1 METVKNEAIV
11 RLNEFVNVKL
21 AKISK
26 SRRAQAKT
34 DRTAAKYILDNLD
47 DRKALATI
55 VDQESKEKT
64 LSQELMTVLFD
75 RIKQLDAA
83 DAKAINDR
91 LNRMADDLRKV
102 GIDPARV
109 GDIFAVSYKDGSI
122 EFYQYQKDATPTNPI
137 LFRQYSAESGKWGTE
152 GMPIPVGQVT
162 GVAYGVK
169 AIRKLCRG
177 KVTAKQMPKLAKDE
191 PKKEEPKTT
200 KTQQPKTDSKT
211 ATPPKQHATSG
222 GHKVG
227 DLHKNGLWV
236 WTEYKPGRFDWRIRP
251 ELKKAPG
258 AKKADGSTKVAKKTT
273 KKAEP
278 KQAAKP
284 QQSIIKTDVNPDLKD
299 ANGIVTRHGM
309 YLKIGDALYV
319 ASLDPEDDLLKV
331 VLRSVGAT
339 PVKDIKA
346 SAIDASINYSVEEGL
361 KTIKGKLSSA
371 QDKAVGL
378 LKKGYRLAVIDGA
391 SFLRK
396 GSKNVKVDMPTLTA
410 IFFNRSGRKLL
421 PYDLSYIGKI

>member
-1 METVKNEAIV
+1 METVKNDVIV

-34 DRTAAKYILDNLD
+34 DRTAAKYILDNMD
-47 DRKALATI
+47 DRDALAQV
-55 VDQESKEKT
+55 VDNESKEKT
-64 LSQELMTVLFD
+64 LSQELMVVLFD

-83 DAKAINDR
+83 SAKAINDR
-91 LNRMADDLRKV
+91 LNRKAEDLRKV

-109 GDIFAVSYKDGSI
+109 GDTFAVSYKDGSV

-137 LFRQYSAESGKWGTE
+137 LFRQYSKESGKWGEE
-152 GMPIPVGQVT
+152 GMPIPLGQVI

-169 AIRKLCRG
+169 AIRRLAKG
-177 KVTAKQMPKLAKDE
+177 KVTAKQMPKLE
-191 PKKEEPKTT
+191 KEEPKKVQPTVT
-200 KTQQPKTDSKT
+200 KEQQPKTDSK
-211 ATPPKQHATSG
+211 ATTQPHQHATSG

-236 WTEYKPGRFDWRIRP
+236 WTEYKPGKFDWRIRP

-258 AKKADGSTKVAKKTT
+258 AKKADGSTKVAKK
-273 KKAEP
+273 AEP
-278 KQAAKP
+278 KKAAKP
-284 QQSIIKTDVNPDLKD
+284 QESIIRANINPDLKD
-299 ANGIVTRHGM
+299 ANGNTVHHGM
-309 YLKIGDALYV
+309 YLKIGDAIYV
-319 ASLDPEDDLLKV
+319 AQLDPDDDLLKV

-339 PVKDIKA
+339 AVKDIKA
-346 SAIDASINYSVEEGL
+346 KAIDVSINYSVEDGL
-361 KTIKGKLSSA
+361 KTIRGKLSPA

-378 LKKGYRLAVIDGA
+378 LKKGYRLAVIDGS

-396 GSKNVKVDMPTLTA
+396 GSKNVKIDMPTLTA

-421 PYDLSYIGKI
+421 PYDLSYIGKIK

>member
-1 METVKNEAIV
+1 METVKNDVIV

-34 DRTAAKYILDNLD
+34 DRTAAKYILDNMD
-47 DRKALATI
+47 DRDALAQI
-55 VDQESKEKT
+55 IDNESKEKT
-64 LSQELMTVLFD
+64 LSQELMVVLFD

-83 DAKAINDR
+83 SAKAINDR
-91 LNRMADDLRKV
+91 LNRKAEDLRKV
-102 GIDPARV
+102 GIVPARV
-109 GDIFAVSYKDGSI
+109 GETFAVSYKDGSI

-137 LFRQYSAESGKWGTE
+137 LFRQYSTESGKWGTE

-169 AIRKLCRG
+169 AIRSLCRG
-177 KVTAKQMPKLAKDE
+177 KVTDKQMPKLT
-191 PKKEEPKTT
+191 KEEPKKVQPKTT
-200 KTQQPKTDSKT
+200 KVQQPKTDSKA
-211 ATPPKQHATSG
+211 ATQPHQHATSG

-236 WTEYKPGRFDWRIRP
+236 WTEYKPGKFDWRIRP

-258 AKKADGSTKVAKKTT
+258 AKKADGSTKVAA

-278 KQAAKP
+278 KKSAKP
-284 QQSIIKTDVNPDLKD
+284 QESIIKADINPDLKD
-299 ANGIVTRHGM
+299 AKGNTVRHGM
-309 YLKIGDALYV
+309 YLKIGDALYI
-319 ASLDPEDDLLKV
+319 AQLDPDDDLLKV

-339 PVKDIKA
+339 AVKDIKA
-346 SAIDASINYSVEEGL
+346 KAIDASINYSVEDGL
-361 KTIKGKLSSA
+361 KTVKGKLSLA

-421 PYDLSYIGKI
+421 PYDLGYIGKING

>member
-1 METVKNEAIV
+1 METVKNEVIV

-34 DRTAAKYILDNLD
+34 DRTAAKYILDNMD
-47 DRKALATI
+47 DRDALAQI
-55 VDQESKEKT
+55 IDNESKEKT
-64 LSQELMTVLFD
+64 LSQELMVVLFD

-83 DAKAINDR
+83 SAKAINDR
-91 LNRMADDLRKV
+91 LNRKAEDLRKV
-102 GIDPARV
+102 GIVPARV
-109 GDIFAVSYKDGSI
+109 GETFAVSYKDGSI

-137 LFRQYSAESGKWGTE
+137 LFRQYSTESGKWGTE
-152 GMPIPVGQVT
+152 GMPIPIGQVT

-169 AIRKLCRG
+169 AIRSLCRG
-177 KVTAKQMPKLAKDE
+177 KVTTKQMPKLT
-191 PKKEEPKTT
+191 KEEPKKVQPKTT
-200 KTQQPKTDSKT
+200 KVQQPKTDSKA
-211 ATPPKQHATSG
+211 ATQPHQHATSG

-236 WTEYKPGRFDWRIRP
+236 WTEYKPGKFDWRIRP

-258 AKKADGSTKVAKKTT
+258 AKKADGSTKVAA

-278 KQAAKP
+278 KKAAKP
-284 QQSIIKTDVNPDLKD
+284 QESIIKTDINPDLKD
-299 ANGIVTRHGM
+299 AKGNTVRHGM
-309 YLKIGDALYV
+309 YLKIGDAIYV
-319 ASLDPEDDLLKV
+319 AQLDPDDDLLKV

-339 PVKDIKA
+339 AVKDIKA
-346 SAIDASINYSVEEGL
+346 KAIDASINYSVEDSL
-361 KTIKGKLSSA
+361 KTIRGKLSPA

-421 PYDLSYIGKI
+421 PYDLGYIGKING

>member
-1 METVKNEAIV
+1 METVKNEVIV

-34 DRTAAKYILDNLD
+34 DRTAAKYILDNMD
-47 DRKALATI
+47 DRDALAQI
-55 VDQESKEKT
+55 IDNESKEKT
-64 LSQELMTVLFD
+64 LSQELMAVLFD

-83 DAKAINDR
+83 SAKAINDR
-91 LNRMADDLRKV
+91 LNRKADDLRKV

-169 AIRKLCRG
+169 AIRKMCRG
-177 KVTAKQMPKLAKDE
+177 KVTAKQMPKLE
-191 PKKEEPKTT
+191 KEEPKKVQPKTT
-200 KTQQPKTDSKT
+200 KVQQPKTDSKA
-211 ATPPKQHATSG
+211 ATQPHQHATSG

-236 WTEYKPGRFDWRIRP
+236 WTEYKPGKFDWRIRP

-258 AKKADGSTKVAKKTT
+258 AKKADGSTKVAA

-278 KQAAKP
+278 KKAAKP
-284 QQSIIKTDVNPDLKD
+284 QESIIKADINPDLKD
-299 ANGIVTRHGM
+299 AKGNTVHHGM
-309 YLKIGDALYV
+309 YLKIGDAISV
-319 ASLDPEDDLLKV
+319 AHLDPDDDLLKV

-339 PVKDIKA
+339 AVKDIKA
-346 SAIDASINYSVEEGL
+346 KAIDASINYSVEDGL
-361 KTIKGKLSSA
+361 KTVKGKLSPA

-421 PYDLSYIGKI
+421 PYDLGYIGKIK

>member
-1 METVKNEAIV
+1 METVKNDVIV

-34 DRTAAKYILDNLD
+34 DRTAAKYILDNMD
-47 DRKALATI
+47 DRDALAQI
-55 VDQESKEKT
+55 IDNESKEKT
-64 LSQELMTVLFD
+64 LSQELMVVLFD

-83 DAKAINDR
+83 SAKAINDR
-91 LNRMADDLRKV
+91 LNRKAEDLRKV

-137 LFRQYSAESGKWGTE
+137 LFRQYSTESGKWGTE
-152 GMPIPVGQVT
+152 GMPIPIGQVT

-169 AIRKLCRG
+169 AIRSLCRG
-177 KVTAKQMPKLAKDE
+177 KVTAKQMPKLT
-191 PKKEEPKTT
+191 KEEPKKVQPKTT
-200 KTQQPKTDSKT
+200 KVQQPKTDSKA
-211 ATPPKQHATSG
+211 ATQPHQHATSG

-236 WTEYKPGRFDWRIRP
+236 WTEYKPGKFDWRIRP

-258 AKKADGSTKVAKKTT
+258 AKKADGSTKAAA

-278 KQAAKP
+278 KKAAKP
-284 QQSIIKTDVNPDLKD
+284 QESIIKTDINPDLKD
-299 ANGIVTRHGM
+299 AKGNTVRHGM
-309 YLKIGDALYV
+309 YLKIGDAIYV
-319 ASLDPEDDLLKV
+319 AQLDPDDDLLKV

-339 PVKDIKA
+339 AVKDIKA
-346 SAIDASINYSVEEGL
+346 NAIDASINYSVEDGL
-361 KTIKGKLSSA
+361 KTIKGKLSPA

-421 PYDLSYIGKI
+421 PYDLGYIGKINE

>member
-1 METVKNEAIV
+1 METVKNEVIV

-34 DRTAAKYILDNLD
+34 DRTAAKYILDNMD
-47 DRKALATI
+47 DRDTLAQI
-55 VDQESKEKT
+55 IDNESKEKT
-64 LSQELMTVLFD
+64 LSQELMAVLFD

-83 DAKAINDR
+83 SAKAINDR
-91 LNRMADDLRKV
+91 LNRKAEDLRKV

-169 AIRKLCRG
+169 AIRKMCRG
-177 KVTAKQMPKLAKDE
+177 KVTAKQMPKLE
-191 PKKEEPKTT
+191 KEEPKKVQPKTT
-200 KTQQPKTDSKT
+200 KVQQPKTDSKA
-211 ATPPKQHATSG
+211 ATQPHQHATSG

-236 WTEYKPGRFDWRIRP
+236 WTEYKPGKFDWRIRP

-258 AKKADGSTKVAKKTT
+258 AKKADGSTKVAA
-273 KKAEP
+273 KKAES
-278 KQAAKP
+278 KKAAKP
-284 QQSIIKTDVNPDLKD
+284 QESIIKADINPDLKD
-299 ANGIVTRHGM
+299 AKGNTVHHGM
-309 YLKIGDALYV
+309 YLKIGDAISV
-319 ASLDPEDDLLKV
+319 AYLDPDDDLLKV

-339 PVKDIKA
+339 AVKDIKA
-346 SAIDASINYSVEEGL
+346 KAIDASINYSVEDGL
-361 KTIKGKLSSA
+361 KTVKGKLSSA
-371 QDKAVGL
+371 QNKAVGL

-421 PYDLSYIGKI
+421 PYDLGYIGKIK

>member
-1 METVKNEAIV
+1 METVKNDVIV

-34 DRTAAKYILDNLD
+34 DRTAAKYILDNMD
-47 DRKALATI
+47 DRDALAQI
-55 VDQESKEKT
+55 IDNESKEKT
-64 LSQELMTVLFD
+64 LSQELMVVLFD

-83 DAKAINDR
+83 SAKAINDR
-91 LNRMADDLRKV
+91 LNRKADDLRKV
-102 GIDPARV
+102 GIDLARV

-137 LFRQYSAESGKWGTE
+137 LFRQYSTESGKWGTE
-152 GMPIPVGQVT
+152 GMPIPIGQVT

-169 AIRKLCRG
+169 AIRSLCRG
-177 KVTAKQMPKLAKDE
+177 KVTAKQMPKLE
-191 PKKEEPKTT
+191 KEEPKKVQPKTT
-200 KTQQPKTDSKT
+200 KVQQPKTDSKA
-211 ATPPKQHATSG
+211 ATQPHQHATSG

-236 WTEYKPGRFDWRIRP
+236 WTEYKPGKFDWRIRP

-258 AKKADGSTKVAKKTT
+258 AKKADGSTKVAA

-278 KQAAKP
+278 KKAAKP
-284 QQSIIKTDVNPDLKD
+284 QESIIKEDINPDLKD
-299 ANGIVTRHGM
+299 AKGNTVRHGM
-309 YLKIGDALYV
+309 YLKIGDAIYV
-319 ASLDPEDDLLKV
+319 AQLDPDDDLLKV

-339 PVKDIKA
+339 AVKDIKA
-346 SAIDASINYSVEEGL
+346 KAIDVSINYSVEEGL
-361 KTIKGKLSSA
+361 KTVKGKLSPA

-421 PYDLSYIGKI
+421 PYDLGYIGKINE

>member
-1 METVKNEAIV
+1 METVKNDVIV

-34 DRTAAKYILDNLD
+34 DRTAAKYILDNMD
-47 DRKALATI
+47 DRDALAQV
-55 VDQESKEKT
+55 VDNESKEKT
-64 LSQELMTVLFD
+64 LSQELMVVLFD

-83 DAKAINDR
+83 SAKAINDR
-91 LNRMADDLRKV
+91 LNRKAEDLRKV

-109 GDIFAVSYKDGSI
+109 GETFAVSYKDGSV

-137 LFRQYSAESGKWGTE
+137 LFRQYSTESGKWGTE
-152 GMPIPVGQVT
+152 GMPIPLGQVI
-162 GVAYGVK
+162 GVAYGAK
-169 AIRKLCRG
+169 AIRRLAKG
-177 KVTAKQMPKLAKDE
+177 KVTAKQMPKLE
-191 PKKEEPKTT
+191 KEEPK
-200 KTQQPKTDSKT
+200 KVQPKTDSKPT
-211 ATPPKQHATSG
+211 TQPHQHATAG

-236 WTEYKPGRFDWRIRP
+236 GTEYKPGKFDWRIRP

-258 AKKADGSTKVAKKTT
+258 AKKADGSTKVAKK
-273 KKAEP
+273 AEP
-278 KQAAKP
+278 KKVTKP
-284 QQSIIKTDVNPDLKD
+284 QESIIRADINPDLKD
-299 ANGIVTRHGM
+299 AKGNTVRHGM
-309 YLKIGDALYV
+309 YLKIGDAIYV
-319 ASLDPEDDLLKV
+319 AQLDPDDDLLKV

-339 PVKDIKA
+339 AVKDIKA
-346 SAIDASINYSVEEGL
+346 KAIDVSINYSVEDGL
-361 KTIKGKLSSA
+361 KTIRGKLSPA

-396 GSKNVKVDMPTLTA
+396 GGKNVKIDMPTLTA

-421 PYDLSYIGKI
+421 PYDLGYIGKIK